1 MADELTMSISLP
13 YGLDATAIA
22 RTRDRVDVSEP
33 PRFSRRISRRDPY
46 VMAETTLTVNGQA
59 YTVPVDS
66 ADESVMLLWVLR
78 EDLGLTGTKF
88 GCGLAECGACTV
100 HYDGEPIRACITP
113 IGRVLDGD
121 ITTVEG
127 LAAEDGTLHPVQEAW
142 VELGVPQCGYCQSG
156 QVMEAVA
163 FLNSNPDPTDDEIR
177 EAMAGHLCRCG
188 TYTRIFNAVKLAA
201 TKA

>member
-1 MADELTMSISLP
+1 
-13 YGLDATAIA
+13 
-22 RTRDRVDVSEP
+22 
-33 PRFSRRISRRDPY
+33 
-46 VMAETTLTVNGQA
+46 MAETTLTVNGQQR
-59 YTVPVDS
+59 TVPVDS

-100 HYDGEPIRACITP
+100 HLDGEPIRACITP
-113 IGRVLDGD
+113 ISQVVNGE
-121 ITTVEG
+121 ITTIEG
-127 LAAEDGTLHPVQEAW
+127 LANEDGSLHKVQEAW

-156 QVMEAVA
+156 QIMEAAA
-163 FLNSNPDPTDDEIR
+163 FLDSNPQPSDDEIR

-188 TYTRIFNAVKLAA
+188 TYTRIFNAIKLAA

>member
-1 MADELTMSISLP
+1 
-13 YGLDATAIA
+13 
-22 RTRDRVDVSEP
+22 
-33 PRFSRRISRRDPY
+33 
-46 VMAETTLTVNGQA
+46 MAETTLTVNGQA

-127 LAAEDGTLHPVQEAW
+127 LPPKTAPFT
-142 VELGVPQCGYCQSG
+142 QCKRRG
-156 QVMEAVA
+156 
-163 FLNSNPDPTDDEIR
+163 LNSASR
-177 EAMAGHLCRCG
+177 
-188 TYTRIFNAVKLAA
+188 NAVTARVA
-201 TKA
+201 R